1 MSEMN
6 KDQILVITL
15 VLAAISLSLGVA
27 RRDGLW
33 PFAPKRVPV
42 FRAAVTWQCVPGT
55 GEGDTIETGIP
66 VDHAERLLSISET
79 DETWRFYIDG
89 SLVCEAYK

>member
-1 MSEMN
+1 MTRDN
-6 KDQILVITL
+6 LTTVLVIAIAFAL
-15 VLAAISLSLGVA
+15 AVLFVA
-27 RRDGLW
+27 RRETVRHQ
-33 PFAPKRVPV
+33 ARVPA
-42 FRAAVTWQCVPGT
+42 FRADVTWQCVPGT